1 MRFLLLFFCFASSAQ
16 AVTYEAWIA
25 TYGLTGASA
34 LETADPDND
43 GKINLVEYCLDGMN
57 PTTRQGAVNTVF
69 GFAPA
74 NSDGSFGV
82 AESTKPEGAPR
93 AWHHALV
100 YRLRTG
106 IEDVSV
112 YPQISHECP
121 ATKSG
126 GDLRYWLGD
135 GGRDDALLMV
145 YTRPDGAL
153 QAMSR
158 TRGHLQSRAF
168 MRLSIVRDGGLR
180 MPVTEGAVTAF
191 VGLTSGALTLVPR
204 IVGSVTSTNVTDRDV
219 TYAQTVTAQTVTD
232 VSWPWGLGSSGLT
245 SGQVTRSFVPSGI
258 VTLGG
263 SSDLWTYVAPGTV
276 ALRLTTP
283 SRVYEQQ
290 VTVSSSGSTTTRT
303 LTGAAG
309 GSLRAHLVTQVAGRA
324 VSYGAIAERAS
335 LYTGSSP
342 GTSYTR
348 NPQSWVSGVNM
359 TPVAVWNSETAAYG
373 NSWRGQTLVSPRHY
387 IGAAH
392 WPVSVGTVLH
402 FITSANVVVAR
413 TVTARQVISGT
424 DITVGVLDSDVP
436 GTIGF
441 ARVLPAAWAAK
452 LPTISSSFPV
462 PVVKLNQ
469 AQQALLVDLAALGS
483 GGFDGVKCQVPTAS
497 DRVSFY
503 GRSLTGDS
511 GSPVFAVVNDTM
523 VLLCALYG
531 GEAGNGP
538 FVTAYRTEINA
549 AMTALGGGYQLTDVA
564 LSAFTSY

>member
-1 MRFLLLFFCFASSAQ
+1 MKLLLLFFWFALSAQ
-16 AVTYEAWIA
+16 AVTFESWIA

-34 LETADPDND
+34 LETADPDKD
-43 GKINLVEYCLDGMN
+43 GKINLIEYCLDGMN
-57 PTTRQGAVNTVF
+57 PTTSQGAVNTAF

-74 NSDGSFGV
+74 NSDGTFGT
-82 AESTKPEGAPR
+82 AESTRPVGAPR

-100 YRLRTG
+100 YRLRAG

-158 TRGHLQSRAF
+158 ARGHLQSRAF
-168 MRLSIVRDGGLR
+168 MRLNIVRDGGLR
-180 MPVTEGAVTAF
+180 MQVTEGAVTAF
-191 VGLTSGALTLVPR
+191 VGLTSGPLTLVPR
-204 IVGSVTSTNVTDRDV
+204 TVGSITTTSATDRDV
-219 TYAQTVTAQTVTD
+219 TYQQTVTPSQVTD
-232 VSWPWGLGSSGLT
+232 VSWPWDLGSSGLT
-245 SGQVTRSFVPSGI
+245 SGQVTRSFSPSGI

-263 SSDLWTYVAPGTV
+263 SSDLWTYAAPGSVT
-276 ALRLTTP
+276 LSLTTP
-283 SRVYEQQ
+283 TRVYEQ
-290 VTVSSSGSTTTRT
+290 TVSVGSSGSTTTRT
-303 LTGAAG
+303 LTGTAG

-324 VSYGAIAERAS
+324 VSYSAVSERAS
-335 LYTGSSP
+335 LYSGSSP
-342 GTSYTR
+342 GASYTR
-348 NPQSWVSGVNM
+348 NPQSWLTGVNM
-359 TPVAVWNSETAAYG
+359 TPVATWTSDTTG
-373 NSWRGQTLVSPRHY
+373 WRGNTLVSPRHY
-387 IGAAH
+387 IGAGH
-392 WPVSVGTVLH
+392 WPVGVGAVLH
-402 FITSANVVVAR
+402 FVTSSNAVVAR

-424 DITVGVLDSDVP
+424 DIIVGVLDSDVP

-441 ARVLPAAWAAK
+441 ARVLPAAWAVK
-452 LPTISSSFPV
+452 LPTLSSDFPV
-462 PVVKLNQ
+462 PVAKLNQ
-469 AQQALLVDLAALGS
+469 AQQALLVDLAALGADGF
-483 GGFDGVKCQVPTAS
+483 GGVQCQVPTAS

-523 VLLCALYG
+523 VLLCTLYG
-531 GEAGNGP
+531 GEAGRGP
-538 FVTAYRTEINA
+538 FVTAYRTQINA
-549 AMTALGGGYQLTDVA
+549 AMTALGGGYQLTDVS